1 MEVNYVTASILQPID
16 MEGTSHNANDYGT
29 VARSGLINL
38 LVYVETPIPPI
49 NLNTLMIFGAI
60 VKLGNEVPM
69 V

>member
-1 MEVNYVTASILQPID
+1 MEVDYVTASILQAID
-16 MEGTSHNANDYGT
+16 MEGTSNDANDYGT
-29 VARSGLINL
+29 IVRFGLNNL
-38 LVYVETPIPPI
+38 FVYVESPIPPI